1 MEEIVEGMRGG
12 PEGVGG
18 APAGASGNSL
28 VGKTLGAIGGAV
40 GGGAPPLPA
49 NPGNGGKAVEAFPEC
64 VAAGLAGMGVQHA
77 KFQENYGKVI
87 LDLVLPMQRQLAAD
101 VARKISI
108 SVATAAAAAADEVS
122 SICCCAWEGSRWMC
136 MVHCYLFK

>member
-101 VARKISI
+101 VARKIRNSL
-108 SVATAAAAAADEVS
+108 ATAAAVGDGVS
-122 SICCCAWEGSRWMC
+122 S
-136 MVHCYLFK
+136 L

>member
-1 MEEIVEGMRGG
+1 MEEIVEGMRGD

-18 APAGASGNSL
+18 APATASGNSST
-28 VGKTLGAIGGAV
+28 GNTLGANGGAV
-40 GGGAPPLPA
+40 DGGAPPLPA

-87 LDLVLPMQRQLAAD
+87 LDLVLPMQRQRRRRGA
-101 VARKISI
+101 
-108 SVATAAAAAADEVS
+108 
-122 SICCCAWEGSRWMC
+122 
-136 MVHCYLFK
+136 